1 VVVIEKGTNMS
12 YNLFIDDERDPI
24 DVAWGTWQER
34 ELYRSGDWLIA
45 RNWSE
50 VLELIISWGLPSLIS
65 FDHDLGDGTPNGH
78 EIAKRLSNLI
88 MDAKYEL
95 PKDFRFL
102 VHSKNPVG
110 AENIRAYMDG
120 FLKAYER
127 MDDIMDVVETRIDE
141 LLRSDIGYEE
151 ESNANEIIARNVR
164 W

>member
-1 VVVIEKGTNMS
+1 VVVIEKGTMMN

-24 DVAWGTWQER
+24 DVAWGAWQDQ

-45 RNWSE
+45 RNWGE

-78 EIAKRLSNLI
+78 EIAKRLCNLI

-95 PKDFRFL
+95 PEGFRFL
-102 VHSKNPVG
+102 VHSRNPVG
-110 AENIRAYMDG
+110 AENIQLYMDG

-127 MDDIMDVVETRIDE
+127 MGDIMDTVETRLDD
-141 LLRSDIGYEE
+141 LVRSDTGYDED
-151 ESNANEIIARNVR
+151 NDIHGGLAGKVK